1 MKKDYYNLFVDLC
14 LKRCFE
20 DDYEYKS
27 KVRAH
32 NRAMDKLLKIQKE
45 MKETDFSEILD
56 KLLTHDDDR
65 VKLSAGNF
73 GADFPSHREKSII
86 ALNDVARRSKD
97 KMLSF
102 DAYMVLG
109 VKGLREE
116 AQRLEDQR
124 ESQRQS
130 GDGSLIDNSNN

>member
-1 MKKDYYNLFVDLC
+1 
-14 LKRCFE
+14 
-20 DDYEYKS
+20 
-27 KVRAH
+27 
-32 NRAMDKLLKIQKE
+32 
-45 MKETDFSEILD
+45 
-56 KLLTHDDDR
+56 
-65 VKLSAGNF
+65 F

-116 AQRLEDQR
+116 AQRIEDR
-124 ESQRQS
+124 EKNKKTGTQ
-130 GDGSLIDNSNN
+130 GDGSSVFDD